1 MIVVL
6 VPTLL
11 SQMEVLVHL
20 VRSLETQQRLQNCSI
35 SELTSTLV
43 ETESVAADFV
53 AQMLLFERTCAALA
67 SADEK
72 RWHRTAIGSPQSFFR
87 SLLRSSGH
95 SVARCQAVE
104 LPESLAEVDRWSSQP
119 AAKNSRVSLVGQL
132 QLLHLSHRPVGCRLA
147 TRVHVQPQSADRKG

>member
-20 VRSLETQQRLQNCSI
+20 VRSLGTQQRLQNCSI

-43 ETESVAADFV
+43 ETESAAADFV

-132 QLLHLSHRPVGCRLA
+132 QLLHLSHRLVGCRLA
-147 TRVHVQPQSADRKG
+147 ARVHVRRQSADRKG